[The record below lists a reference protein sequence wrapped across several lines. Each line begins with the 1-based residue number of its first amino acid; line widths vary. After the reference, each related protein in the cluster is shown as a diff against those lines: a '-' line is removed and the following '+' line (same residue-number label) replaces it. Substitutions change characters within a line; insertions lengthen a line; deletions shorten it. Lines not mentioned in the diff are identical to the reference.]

1 MTVSGRTRLRMS
13 ILNQLKEDLK
23 VIFLTETKCKIRF
36 IYLGF
41 KAGQLECAMMCDNEI
56 CLLFTGQLPEW

>member
-1 MTVSGRTRLRMS
+1 MS

-56 CLLFTGQLPEW
+56 CLLFTWQLPEW